1 MLKVSMD
8 GKKLGLDQRLINPM
22 LPDDPGSK
30 VNACIGNVMRIYRE
44 GSEQKLTQLIF
55 SDMST
60 PKNGQEKEFSVYDDI
75 REKLLAQGVPESEI
89 AFIHNADTEAK
100 KEGAVCESAH
110 GSGANFTWQYGK
122 NGGRNQCSGPPD
134 CFA

>member
-1 MLKVSMD
+1 MRWQISRRQISFICLRPMRTMKRLSFSRLKFKSAWYRNCQNALPKSMAERSIRTLTTCSRCRWT

-30 VNACIGNVMRIYRE
+30 VNACVGNVMRIYRE

-60 PKNGQEKEFSVYDDI
+60 PKNGQEKGI
-75 REKLLAQGVPESEI
+75 QRL
-89 AFIHNADTEAK
+89 
-100 KEGAVCESAH
+100 
-110 GSGANFTWQYGK
+110 
-122 NGGRNQCSGPPD
+122 
-134 CFA
+134 

>member
-1 MLKVSMD
+1 MQSQCLRR
-8 GKKLGLDQRLINPM
+8 QRN
-22 LPDDPGSK
+22 G
-30 VNACIGNVMRIYRE
+30 IYRE

-89 AFIHNADTEAK
+89 AFIHMQTTEAK
-100 KEGAVCESAH
+100 KKSCLRKYARVSVRILLAVRQK
-110 GSGANFTWQYGK
+110 W
-122 NGGRNQCSGPPD
+122 GREPM
-134 CFA
+134 FRTA

>member
-1 MLKVSMD
+1 MTPEAKSM
-8 GKKLGLDQRLINPM
+8 PC
-22 LPDDPGSK
+22 
-30 VNACIGNVMRIYRE
+30 VGNVMRIYRE

-100 KEGAVCESAH
+100 RRSCLRKCARVRCEFYLAVLQKWGQEPMFRTA
-110 GSGANFTWQYGK
+110 
-122 NGGRNQCSGPPD
+122 
-134 CFA
+134 